1 MDRLTSLTVFGRV
14 VESGGFSAAA
24 RRLDMS
30 VTMVSNHVQALED
43 RLGARLLNRTTRK
56 VSLTEVG
63 RAYYER
69 LLPILAELEEADRVA
84 SQQHAVP
91 QGTLRVHCNTALA
104 RFLSPAV
111 GEFLAQYP
119 NVSVDLT
126 VGERPVDLV
135 EEGYDMIIRTTPLAP
150 SGLVMR
156 QLAPWRHVL
165 CCSPSYLGV
174 HAPLRTVADIAEHN
188 CLQYAFYP
196 FGREWRLEGPD
207 GALETVRVRGNLQ
220 TSSADALRLLA
231 IGGHGLLM
239 APSFLV
245 AGDLAAGT
253 LVQPLAGVRG
263 VELTITAVYPHRH
276 QLSAK
281 VRRFIDLLVARFRA
295 QECWVYPDT
304 KPEGGWRRDGTLL
317 DAESHPAGG

>member
-1 MDRLTSLTVFGRV
+1 MDRLTSLAVFGRV

-69 LLPILAELEEADRVA
+69 LVPILAELEEADRLA
-84 SQQHAVP
+84 GMQHAVP

-104 RFLSPAV
+104 RFLAPVV
-111 GEFLAQYP
+111 GEFLGLFP
-119 NVSVDLT
+119 EVSVDLA

-135 EEGYDMIIRTTPLAP
+135 EEGFDMMIRTTPLPP

-156 QLAPWRHVL
+156 QLAPWRHLL
-165 CCSPSYLGV
+165 CCSPSYLL
-174 HAPLRTVADIAEHN
+174 HRDPPRSVADLAAHN

-207 GALETVRVRGNLQ
+207 GGLDSVRVRGNLQ
-220 TSSADALRLLA
+220 TSSADALRLMA

-239 APSFLV
+239 APTFLV
-245 AGDLAAGT
+245 ADDLAAGT
-253 LVQPLAGVRG
+253 LVQPLPGTRG

-281 VRRFIDLLVARFRA
+281 VRRFVDLLAERFA
-295 QECWVYPDT
+295 AH
-304 KPEGGWRRDGTLL
+304 RRWMNP
-317 DAESHPAGG
+317 PADHTPSQTVDVRDI

>member
-1 MDRLTSLTVFGRV
+1 MDRLTSLAVFGRV

-30 VTMVSNHVQALED
+30 VTMVSNHVQALEN

-69 LLPILAELEEADRVA
+69 LGPILAELEEADRLA
-84 SQQHAVP
+84 SSEHAVP
-91 QGTLRVHCNTALA
+91 QGVLRVHCNAVLG
-104 RFLSPAV
+104 RFLAPVV
-111 GEFLAQYP
+111 GEFLSLFP
-119 NVSVDLT
+119 DVSVDLIA
-126 VGERPVDLV
+126 GERPVDLV
-135 EEGYDMIIRTTPLAP
+135 EEGFDMMIRTAPMPP

-156 QLAPWRHVL
+156 QLAHWRHVL
-165 CCSPSYLGV
+165 CCSPSYLERHG
-174 HAPLRTVADIAEHN
+174 PLQSVAELAEHN

-220 TSSADALRLLA
+220 TSSADALRQLA
-231 IGGHGLLM
+231 IGGQGLLL
-239 APSFLV
+239 APTFLI
-245 AGDLAAGT
+245 GSDLAAGT
-253 LVQPLAGVRG
+253 LVQPLPGVRG
-263 VELTITAVYPHRH
+263 VEMTISAIYLHRN

-281 VRRFIDLLVARFRA
+281 VRRFIDLLADRFVEHRL
-295 QECWVYPDT
+295 WMIP
-304 KPEGGWRRDGTLL
+304 
-317 DAESHPAGG
+317 PAGRLPEPHPQA

>member
-14 VESGGFSAAA
+14 VEAGGFSAAA
-24 RRLDMS
+24 RRMDMS

-69 LLPILAELEEADRVA
+69 LVPILAELDEADRLA
-84 SQQHAVP
+84 GMQHAVP
-91 QGTLRVHCNTALA
+91 QGTLRVHCNTALG
-104 RFLSPAV
+104 RFLAPVV
-111 GEFLAQYP
+111 GEFLELFP
-119 NVSVDLT
+119 GVSVDLS

-135 EEGYDMIIRTTPLAP
+135 EEGFDMMIRTTPLPP
-150 SGLVMR
+150 SNLVTR

-165 CCSPSYLGV
+165 CCSPSYLR
-174 HAPLRTVADIAEHN
+174 HHPPLRSVADIGVHN

-196 FGREWRLEGPD
+196 FGREWRFEGPD
-207 GALETVRVRGNLQ
+207 GALESVRVKGNLT

-231 IGGHGLLM
+231 IGGRGLLM
-239 APSFLV
+239 APTFLV

-253 LVQPLAGVRG
+253 LVQPLQGTRG
-263 VELTITAVYPHRH
+263 VEMGISAIYLHRH

-281 VRRFIDLLVARFRA
+281 VRRFIELLAERFAEHRT
-295 QECWVYPDT
+295 WMV
-304 KPEGGWRRDGTLL
+304 
-317 DAESHPAGG
+317 DASPRSPVPA

>member
-24 RRLDMS
+24 RRLEMS

-56 VSLTEVG
+56 VSLTEIG

-69 LLPILAELEEADRVA
+69 LIPILAELEEADQFA
-84 SQQHAVP
+84 GQQHAVP
-91 QGTLRVHCNTALA
+91 QGTLRMHCNTALS
-104 RFLSPAV
+104 RFLSPV
-111 GEFLAQYP
+111 IGEFLALYP
-119 NVSVDLT
+119 DVSVDLT

-135 EEGYDMIIRTTPLAP
+135 EEGLDMMIRTTPLAP

-165 CCSPSYLGV
+165 CCAPSYLTA
-174 HAPLRTVADIAEHN
+174 HAPLRTVADLAAHN
-188 CLQYAFYP
+188 CLQYAYYP
-196 FGREWRLEGPD
+196 FGREWHLEGPD
-207 GALETVRVRGNLQ
+207 GRLETVRVHGNFQ
-220 TSSADALRLLA
+220 TSSADALRLMA
-231 IGGHGLLM
+231 IGGHGLLI
-239 APSFLV
+239 APTFLV

-253 LVQPLAGVRG
+253 LVPAMPGIRG
-263 VELTITAVYPHRH
+263 VALTITAVYPHRR

-281 VRRFIDLLVARFRA
+281 VRRFVDLLVERFRVH
-295 QECWVYPDT
+295 ESWLHPDA
-304 KPEGGWRRDGTLL
+304 RSGT
-317 DAESHPAGG
+317 E

>member
-24 RRLDMS
+24 RRLEMS
-30 VTMVSNHVQALED
+30 VTMVSNHIQALED

-56 VSLTEVG
+56 VSLTEIG

-69 LLPILAELEEADRVA
+69 LVPILAELEEADQYA

-91 QGTLRVHCNTALA
+91 QGTLRMHCNTALS
-104 RFLSPAV
+104 RFLSPV
-111 GEFLAQYP
+111 IGEFLALYP
-119 NVSVDLT
+119 DVSVDLT

-135 EEGYDMIIRTTPLAP
+135 EEGLDMMIRTTPLAP

-165 CCSPSYLGV
+165 CCSPSYLDA
-174 HAPLRTVADIAEHN
+174 HAPLRTVVDLAEHN
-188 CLQYAFYP
+188 CLQYAYYP
-196 FGREWRLEGPD
+196 FGREWHLEGPN
-207 GALETVRVRGNLQ
+207 GRQETVRVHGNFQ
-220 TSSADALRLLA
+220 TSSADALRLMA

-239 APSFLV
+239 APTFLV

-253 LVQPLAGVRG
+253 LVQAMPGIRG
-263 VELTITAVYPHRH
+263 VELTITAVYPHRR

-281 VRRFIDLLVARFRA
+281 VRRFIDLLVERFRVH
-295 QECWVYPDT
+295 ESWLHPDAT
-304 KPEGGWRRDGTLL
+304 PV
-317 DAESHPAGG
+317 AG